1 MCTSRARFLNI
12 WNSEAL
18 LKRYSE
24 RVDRTNGR
32 LVDVT
37 KDGKV
42 NAFARPGRPE
52 SSTRTLLTDDQMKL
66 VTQEVERRVRRD
78 KLTALKPS
86 KRAKELFKEQIRILF
101 KKKPPCSDEFYRRR
115 AELGRIV
122 SMLKRNNNKS
132 RSTHSRNKKEKRRR
146 VAARRLELKRKL

>member
-1 MCTSRARFLNI
+1 MPRKVHFKN
-12 WNSEAL
+12 WKAL

-24 RVDRTNGR
+24 RVDRRSGR

-52 SSTRTLLTDDQMKL
+52 SSTRTLLTEDQMKL
-66 VTQEVERRVRRD
+66 VTKKVEQRVRTD
-78 KLTALKPS
+78 KLTALDPS
-86 KRAKELFKEQIRILF
+86 RRAKELFKEQIRILF

-146 VAARRLELKRKL
+146 LAARRLELKHKL